1 MKLRGALLAVPAF
14 FGVAALCGIV
24 AHQNSDDRR
33 GRLEVDG
40 RERSYE
46 LHVPKNYD
54 GNQPIP
60 LVLAL
65 HGRFGTG
72 AGEEKRAHLDKL
84 SDKHAFGW
92 CTRTDSGEVGLM
104 VVRQRPPTSP
114 ALMT

>member
-24 AHQNSDDRR
+24 AHQNADDRR

-72 AGEEKRAHLDKL
+72 ATGAARPAVWEPRP
-84 SDKHAFGW
+84 SFCSVHA
-92 CTRTDSGEVGLM
+92 SSLPVGSK
-104 VVRQRPPTSP
+104 P
-114 ALMT
+114 